1 MTEDE
6 RQNAANW
13 RDRIDCD
20 PAVLMGKPRIK
31 GTRISVAFVLE
42 WLGHGH
48 SFNDVLDNYP
58 HLTREDIAAAVAC
71 AADMLRQARSLPDVD
86 DRQEP

>member
-1 MTEDE
+1 MTQNE
-6 RQNAANW
+6 RYTAVDW

-42 WLGHGH
+42 WLGTGH

-58 HLTREDIAAAVAC
+58 HLTRDDIAAAVAC
-71 AADMLRQARSLPDVD
+71 AADMLRQARSLPAVD
-86 DRQEP
+86 DWQAP